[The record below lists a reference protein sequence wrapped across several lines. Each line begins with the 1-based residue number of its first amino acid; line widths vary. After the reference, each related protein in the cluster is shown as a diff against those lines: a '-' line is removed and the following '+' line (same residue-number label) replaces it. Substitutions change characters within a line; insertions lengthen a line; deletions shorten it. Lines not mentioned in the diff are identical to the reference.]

1 MRLLIQ
7 KAAQD
12 EEPLGGEQ
20 AASMSVVIED
30 DIPEDFEP
38 SEEEIHEYAKWLGMD
53 LATDKH
59 LLWIARDGI
68 KAPLPADWKPCKSSS
83 GDIYYF
89 NFRTGDSRWEHPQ
102 VDARAPVL
110 RACAP
115 RAVVRQRVCSVFA
128 P

>member
-1 MRLLIQ
+1 
-7 KAAQD
+7 
-12 EEPLGGEQ
+12 
-20 AASMSVVIED
+20 MSVVIED

-102 VDARAPVL
+102 VDARALVL
-110 RACAP
+110 PRGLVQHRVRSVCAP
-115 RAVVRQRVCSVFA
+115 CLSGTMRTL
-128 P
+128 